1 MKYLPESAVSDWY
14 PPDNP
19 YLRRWKLDNIPE
31 FRWQYT
37 IIQRLTKGLA
47 DAGVSLLARTDDMV
61 PCQLPGFSMWDELDQ
76 LDETCR
82 RSLPVLVHVVSQRAR
97 VLRLRRTEQPLAISV
112 AAVLPSSLPER
123 SRHPVPSAFVGS
135 RTGAMLRRF
144 SLACFSPFP
153 LGVPQYP
160 NRKLVSSPRHLERRE
175 RISRATLSC
184 GLHVKAYTPSGT
196 GTAFAS
202 ADRLSL

>member
-1 MKYLPESAVSDWY
+1 
-14 PPDNP
+14 
-19 YLRRWKLDNIPE
+19 
-31 FRWQYT
+31 
-37 IIQRLTKGLA
+37 
-47 DAGVSLLARTDDMV
+47 
-61 PCQLPGFSMWDELDQ
+61 
-76 LDETCR
+76 
-82 RSLPVLVHVVSQRAR
+82 
-97 VLRLRRTEQPLAISV
+97 
-112 AAVLPSSLPER
+112 
-123 SRHPVPSAFVGS
+123 
-135 RTGAMLRRF
+135 MLRRF

-196 GTAFAS
+196 GTALAS